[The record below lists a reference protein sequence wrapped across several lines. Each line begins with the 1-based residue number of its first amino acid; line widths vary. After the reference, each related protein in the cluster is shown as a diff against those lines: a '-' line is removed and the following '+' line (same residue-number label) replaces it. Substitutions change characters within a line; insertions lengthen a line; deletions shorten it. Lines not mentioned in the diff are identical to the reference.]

1 MVYAEV
7 TSYAMRRIV
16 LKVVTSRYH
25 SGKFFP
31 NEDATRDW
39 NGCPFDHV
47 APSFLRRR
55 IKVDLKKGVNYYKSG
70 HAESFTYN
78 QGVLQGDV
86 HVSMTNNLYKFT
98 VS

>member
-1 MVYAEV
+1 MRKLQ
-7 TSYAMRRIV
+7 AMRCV

-55 IKVDLKKGVNYYKSG
+55 IKVDQKKAKTITKRVMLNHSRTIKVFCEAMSTS
-70 HAESFTYN
+70 A
-78 QGVLQGDV
+78 
-86 HVSMTNNLYKFT
+86 
-98 VS
+98 